1 MIYSTS
7 SHEID
12 NIITLTKFVQVGI
25 MLQGMV
31 IDNMVIGGPA
41 FDSGLMRSDPSAN

>member
-1 MIYSTS
+1 
-7 SHEID
+7 
-12 NIITLTKFVQVGI
+12 

-41 FDSGLMRSDPSAN
+41 FDSGLMRFLYLVHPISSKRWLM